1 MAQNVEQKPKN
12 RLARASGPSHSTGL
26 ADDVSAAR
34 PSGQPRAPDELPDI
48 IDVVMEMGRM
58 PEEPPARSPLP
69 FPSGRRQS
77 RDCRRISTRSPDRAR
92 DYVEAASSANTRRA
106 YASDWKHF
114 ASWCRRQGVEM
125 FPPDPQIVGLYI
137 TACASGKATGDK
149 KPNSVS
155 TIERRLS
162 SLTWNYAQRGQPLD
176 RKDRHIATVMAG
188 IRNKHAAPPRQKEA
202 VLPEDLIAMLETLDR
217 GTLRGLRDRAM
228 LLLGFAGGLRRS
240 EVVGLDCGRDQT
252 EDGRGWIEILDKGML
267 VRLRGKTG
275 WREVEVGRGSSDG
288 TCPVVAL
295 ETWLRLARI
304 AHGPLF
310 RRVTGQGKAVGADR
324 LNDQEVARLV
334 KRTALAAGVRG
345 DLPEG
350 ERAKKFAGHSLRAG
364 LASSAEVDERYV
376 QKQLGH
382 ASAEMTRRY
391 QRRRDRFRVN
401 LTKASGL

>member
-1 MAQNVEQKPKN
+1 LPEQ
-12 RLARASGPSHSTGL
+12 
-26 ADDVSAAR
+26 DD
-34 PSGQPRAPDELPDI
+34 LPDI
-48 IDVVMEMGRM
+48 VEIVHAMGRDTAEESNARLTAARNDPSPAL
-58 PEEPPARSPLP
+58 PEQNPVDRLR
-69 FPSGRRQS
+69 FPGHLEHLA
-77 RDCRRISTRSPDRAR
+77 DRAR

-106 YASDWKHF
+106 YSSDWKHF
-114 ASWCRRQGVEM
+114 AGWCRRQVVEM
-125 FPPDPQIVGLYI
+125 FPPDPQVVGLYI

-188 IRNKHAAPPRQKEA
+188 IRNTHASPPRQKEA
-202 VLPEDLIAMLETLDR
+202 ILPKDLIAMLETLPR

-240 EVVGLDCGRDQT
+240 EIVGLDVARDQT
-252 EDGRGWIEILDKGML
+252 EDSRGWVEILEKGLL
-267 VRLRGKTG
+267 VTLRGKTG
-275 WREVEVGRGSSDG
+275 WREVEIGRGSSDA

-295 ETWLRLARI
+295 ETWLKLARV

-310 RRVTGQGKAVGADR
+310 RRVTGQGKAVGAER
-324 LNDQEVARLV
+324 LNAQEVARLV
-334 KRTALAAGVRG
+334 KRAALAAGVRG
-345 DLPEG
+345 DLSES
-350 ERAKKFAGHSLRAG
+350 EREMKFSGHSLRAG

>member
-1 MAQNVEQKPKN
+1 MAAIVEQNTEK
-12 RLARASGPSHSTGL
+12 RAQDASAPSHSMPAISYHSPTL
-26 ADDVSAAR
+26 PSADD
-34 PSGQPRAPDELPDI
+34 LPDI
-48 IDVVMEMGRM
+48 VDLVMEMGRVGEALDEA
-58 PEEPPARSPLP
+58 PSPPLP
-69 FPSGRRQS
+69 
-77 RDCRRISTRSPDRAR
+77 STGIQAEPHLPRHLTGLADRAR
-92 DYVEAASSANTRRA
+92 DYIEAASSANTRRA

-114 ASWCRRQGVEM
+114 AAWCRRQSRD
-125 FPPDPQIVGLYI
+125 PLSPDPQTVGLYI
-137 TACASGKATGDK
+137 TAQASGSGGYKKA
-149 KPNSVS
+149 VA

-176 RKDRHIATVMAG
+176 RKDRHIATVLAG
-188 IRNKHAAPPRQKEA
+188 IRNTHAKPPLQKEA
-202 VLPEDLIAMLETLDR
+202 ILPEDLLAMLETLDR

-240 EVVGLDCGRDQT
+240 EIVGLDIARDQT
-252 EDGRGWIEILDKGML
+252 EDGRGWIEVLDKGII
-267 VRLRGKTG
+267 VTLRGKTG
-275 WREVEVGRGSSDG
+275 WREVEIGSGSSDA

-295 ETWLRLARI
+295 RTWLKFSRI
-304 AHGPLF
+304 GHGPLF
-310 RRVTGQGKAVGADR
+310 RRVTGRGKKVGAER

-345 DLPEG
+345 DLPESD
-350 ERAKKFAGHSLRAG
+350 RATKFSGHSLRAG
-364 LASSAEVDERYV
+364 LASSVEVDERYV